1 MSVICYYKNEP
12 FMVNFKFTKF
22 HCYQHTQSF
31 LITSYNNQRTTNT
44 AIYTQN
50 RADNIVHF

>member
-22 HCYQHTQSF
+22 HCYQQTQSF
-31 LITSYNNQRTTNT
+31 LITPYNNQRTTNT
-44 AIYTQN
+44 AIYTLN